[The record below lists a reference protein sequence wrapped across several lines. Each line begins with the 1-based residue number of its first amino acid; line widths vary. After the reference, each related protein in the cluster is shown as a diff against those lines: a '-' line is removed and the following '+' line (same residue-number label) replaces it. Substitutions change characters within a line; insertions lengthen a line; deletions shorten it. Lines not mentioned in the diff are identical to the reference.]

1 MLLALVEQLV
11 SGTSPSHPG
20 YKNVTTHTLA
30 RGEGSSTAVETSD
43 TLGDGDDDEL
53 DKHGRT
59 ATERKL
65 LRKLRIQIFA
75 GAGIGLLVALAV

>member
-11 SGTSPSHPG
+11 SGTSPAHPG
-20 YKNVTTHTLA
+20 YKNVTTHTLS
-30 RGEGSSTAVETSD
+30 RGEGSTTAVETSQS
-43 TLGDGDDDEL
+43 LGQGDDDL